1 MILERSYNTVGA
13 TGLTGLIGSRLVE
26 FLRDRII
33 WGQFRYEDGFDIT
46 RNQDVDAA
54 IRKFPGDIILHL
66 AAFTNLNAA
75 WKEKGDK
82 NGSCYRINVIGT
94 RNIAEASRKY
104 GKYLI
109 HVSTDA
115 VFGGKK
121 QTLYIEDDVPDPI
134 EWYGETK
141 YLAEQEVQKSGCEFC
156 VVRFAYPFRARFE
169 PKKDFVRK
177 IIDQLSRGESFQLF
191 TDTMFTPTFIDDIA
205 VAVRTIIEKRPRGIF
220 HVVGSTLLSPFDA
233 GQEIARV
240 FGLDALLIQP
250 QKLDDYLSIGGRPY
264 PRFAALSNKKLLR
277 ELGVSMKTF
286 PEALQEVKDQLHS

>member
-1 MILERSYNTVGA
+1 MIQKQVIGA
-13 TGLTGLIGSRLVE
+13 TGLSGLIGSRVE
-26 FLRDRII
+26 ELTRDQFE
-33 WGQFRYEDGFDIT
+33 WKPFRYEDGFDIT
-46 RNQDVDAA
+46 KEEDVKRWIDG
-54 IRKFPGDIILHL
+54 FDGDVVFHL
-66 AAFTNLNAA
+66 AAFTDLNAA
-75 WKEKGDK
+75 WQQKGDT
-82 NGSCYRINVIGT
+82 NGPCYRINVIGT

-121 QTLYIEDDVPDPI
+121 HTPYIEDDVPDPI

-156 VVRFAYPFRARFE
+156 AVRFAYPFRARFE

-177 IIDQLSRGESFQLF
+177 IINQLSRGELFPLF

-205 VAVRTIIEKRPRGIF
+205 RAIQVIFEKRPRGIF

-233 GQEIARV
+233 GQEIART
-240 FGLDALLIQP
+240 FDLNASLIQP
-250 QKLDDYLSIGGRPY
+250 QKLDAYLSSGGRPY
-264 PRFAALSNKKLLR
+264 PRFSALSNEKLLR

-286 PEALQEVKDQLHS
+286 LEALQEMKDQLHS